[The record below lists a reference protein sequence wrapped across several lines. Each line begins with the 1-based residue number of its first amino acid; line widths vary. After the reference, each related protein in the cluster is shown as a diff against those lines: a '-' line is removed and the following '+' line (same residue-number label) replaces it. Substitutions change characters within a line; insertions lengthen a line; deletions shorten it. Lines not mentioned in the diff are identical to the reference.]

1 MRQIT
6 SIDMKQLTFRCLT
19 SLLSILIFC
28 TGCGKNEPP
37 PGLTQANLDKIT
49 VGMTKADV
57 EKILGPPTSSQ
68 NRQTLLFD
76 KGETKWDPEVVYRYE
91 DGPKFATI
99 TLKEDK
105 VKAKDEKIQGGP

>member
-1 MRQIT
+1 
-6 SIDMKQLTFRCLT
+6 MKQYIFRWLAG
-19 SLLSILIFC
+19 LLSILIFC
-28 TGCGKNEPP
+28 SGCGKNEPP

-57 EKILGPPTSSQ
+57 EKILGQPTSTQ

-76 KGETKWDPEVVYRYE
+76 NGETKWDPEVVYRYE

-99 TLKEDK
+99 VLKEDK
-105 VKAKDEKIQGGP
+105 VKTKDETIQGGP